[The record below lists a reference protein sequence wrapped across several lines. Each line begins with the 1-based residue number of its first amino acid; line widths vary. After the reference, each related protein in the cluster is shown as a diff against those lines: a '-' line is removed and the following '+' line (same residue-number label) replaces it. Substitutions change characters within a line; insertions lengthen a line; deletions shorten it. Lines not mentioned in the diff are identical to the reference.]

1 MKRNATNQLR
11 KVKVLFSVL
20 LFGVMMLLGTVSVS
34 AATTKYK
41 GVDYSKVYD
50 FDYYVSHNA
59 YVKKHYANSPKKA
72 LKYFVKKG
80 MKKRQQ
86 AIESFNVNSYI
97 YGNKDLRR
105 LYKNNYKKY
114 YLHFIKKGYKS
125 EKRVETAVGIK
136 KMKNFAVEYQGTDYS
151 SVYDYNYYIAHNKK
165 IKKKYGV
172 DDLGVLQDF
181 VERGIYIG
189 LRGNSSFNVKSY
201 MAKHPELKK
210 KYGDNYEE
218 YYLYY
223 IKNGDS
229 DDEGDSESSSD
240 DDLDSLPVY
249 GGLTSASTTVKKS
262 TASNS
267 SSSSTRKYAAST
279 INGKKTLKTYLQ
291 NALVP
296 VGRTLYIWGGGW
308 DDSDASVIGYQSKWK
323 TFFKKHAK
331 ASYNYANY
339 RYSYGNG
346 LDCSGF
352 AAWTLYNTLYKKSGQ
367 AWLVYQST
375 TVAENYYKKGWVS
388 ISRNSSSQT
397 YKPGD
402 VVSMNG
408 HVWISLGQC
417 SDKSVLL
424 VHSSPKG
431 VQISGTAGKAATLAK
446 YYMTKYFPEW
456 PYEARTVGSGYLN
469 YAGKAR
475 WKVTGSKAVL
485 KDPDGIQ
492 KMTANK
498 CMKAILGA

>member
-1 MKRNATNQLR
+1 MKRNATNKLR

-41 GVDYSKVYD
+41 GVDYSMVYD

-59 YVKKHYANSPKKA
+59 YVKEHYANSPKKA

-105 LYKNNYKKY
+105 LYKKNYKKY
-114 YLHFIKKGYKS
+114 YLHFIKKGYKNAN
-125 EKRVETAVGIK
+125 RVKTAVGIK
-136 KMKNFAVEYQGTDYS
+136 KMKNYAVEYKGIDYS
-151 SVYDYNYYIAHNKK
+151 SVYDYNYYIAQYKK
-165 IKKKYGV
+165 IKTKYGV
-172 DDLGVLQDF
+172 DDLGVLRDF

-262 TASNS
+262 SSSKS

-308 DDSDASVIGYQSKWK
+308 DESDASVIGYQSKWK

-331 ASYNYANY
+331 ASYNYEHY

-352 AAWTLYNTLYKKSGQ
+352 AAWTLYNTLYKTDGQ
-367 AWLVYQST
+367 AWLVHQST
-375 TVAENYYKKGWVS
+375 TVAETYYQKGWATL
-388 ISRNSSSQT
+388 SRNSSSQT

-492 KMTANK
+492 KMSANK

>member
-262 TASNS
+262 TASM
-267 SSSSTRKYAAST
+267 
-279 INGKKTLKTYLQ
+279 Q
-291 NALVP
+291 
-296 VGRTLYIWGGGW
+296 
-308 DDSDASVIGYQSKWK
+308 
-323 TFFKKHAK
+323 
-331 ASYNYANY
+331 
-339 RYSYGNG
+339 
-346 LDCSGF
+346 
-352 AAWTLYNTLYKKSGQ
+352 
-367 AWLVYQST
+367 
-375 TVAENYYKKGWVS
+375 
-388 ISRNSSSQT
+388 
-397 YKPGD
+397 
-402 VVSMNG
+402 
-408 HVWISLGQC
+408 
-417 SDKSVLL
+417 
-424 VHSSPKG
+424 
-431 VQISGTAGKAATLAK
+431 
-446 YYMTKYFPEW
+446 
-456 PYEARTVGSGYLN
+456 
-469 YAGKAR
+469 
-475 WKVTGSKAVL
+475 
-485 KDPDGIQ
+485 
-492 KMTANK
+492 
-498 CMKAILGA
+498 